1 LDAITFTATAS
12 DNVHVA
18 RIEIWL
24 RAPGETAA
32 TLRRTCLDATSC
44 AVTLGPLG
52 AGGGSYF
59 ARAWDA
65 AGNQRETPPATLTV
79 YVSLQ

>member
-1 LDAITFTATAS
+1 LDAITFTATGS
-12 DNVHVA
+12 DNVRVA

-32 TLRRTCLDATSC
+32 TLRRTCVDTTSC
-44 AVTLGPLG
+44 AVTLGPLA

-59 ARAWDA
+59 ARAWDP
-65 AGNQRETPPATLTV
+65 AGNQRETPLASLTV